1 MTSVV
6 YKKYDGK
13 DDQQK
18 QQYEKIASTDSSGL
32 VTKLEIVVLEFFFSK
47 KWIQKVLEVKPFSN
61 RLMMIQL
68 QMNKRTVVVYS
79 FSLCT
84 STRPL

>member
-1 MTSVV
+1 MTARMIN
-6 YKKYDGK
+6 KTAIGK
-13 DDQQK
+13 NS
-18 QQYEKIASTDSSGL
+18 QYRLFWIGNKTGNSG
-32 VTKLEIVVLEFFFSK
+32 VGIFVSK